1 MFGPYKCPCQEVSGQ
16 LVSVVS
22 VLSVLVGGVLH
33 NNLYVVAGAGLIILA
48 SPFDRWRSF
57 TVALKHIL
65 YWCSVHYVYIQYIY
79 TGYTLYMYLSLIN
92 IVSLI
97 AEICIFS

>member
-65 YWCSVHYVYIQYIY
+65 YWCTVQYVYIQYIY

>member
-65 YWCSVHYVYIQYIY
+65 YWCTVLVYCTVCIY
-79 TGYTLYMYLSLIN
+79 TVLVYCTVLLGALFADS
-92 IVSLI
+92 
-97 AEICIFS
+97 

>member
-65 YWCSVHYVYIQYIY
+65 YWCTVQYVYVQYIY
-79 TGYTLYMYLSLIN
+79 TGYTLYN
-92 IVSLI
+92 IHVPLFNQY
-97 AEICIFS
+97 C